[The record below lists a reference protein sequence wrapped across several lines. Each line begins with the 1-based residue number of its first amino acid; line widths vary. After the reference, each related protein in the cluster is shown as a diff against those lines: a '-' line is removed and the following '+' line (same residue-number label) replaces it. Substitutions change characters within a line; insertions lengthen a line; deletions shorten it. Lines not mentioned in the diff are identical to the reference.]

1 MPAWQGPVNETL
13 TMTSCPNFR
22 ARHRRSTFSIAALA
36 ALLATSGLSVAQTA
50 PGAAAPTVT
59 DTVLITGNPLGRA
72 STTAPASV
80 LQGEALAQRRAA
92 TLGET
97 LDGLPGVAS
106 SGFGP
111 NSNRPVIRGLDGDRV
126 RLLDNGGASSDAS
139 NLSFDHA
146 VAMDPLV
153 VERLEVLRGPAALLY
168 GGNATGGV
176 VNAID
181 NRIPRAP
188 LAGLGGR
195 AEVRLGGAARE
206 RASAA
211 VLEGGGG
218 GLAWHADAF
227 GRDAGDVATPR
238 YTPIEDGQPLDPST
252 RVRNSASRSHGGA
265 LGGGWVS
272 EQAYL
277 GASVETLHNRYG
289 VTVEPDVFIRLQRQ
303 RLALAGEQRGMTGWL
318 QQVSVAASHTR
329 YEHEEVEGSG
339 EVGTTFSSRGNEMRV
354 QVRHAPLGP
363 LQGVLGLQSET
374 LRFEAL
380 GAEAFVPATRTR
392 SNAVFVLE
400 ELHTAPAVLTLGAR
414 LEQVRVQSAGDAAG
428 AQEPRFG
435 AAAQR
440 RFTPGSLSLAAR
452 SDLGSGWQASATLG
466 STQRAPAYY
475 ELYANG
481 VHVATAA
488 YEKGDAGLPLERSRH
503 VELGLAWR
511 QGAHTLQAHV
521 FSTRFSSFIALDA
534 TGVDVVVPGEGGE
547 PDSSVPEYAFR
558 AVRARMNGL
567 EVEGRTQWTLGPWA
581 LAANAS
587 LDAVR
592 GDNLDAGEPLPRLAP
607 QRLRVGLQAGTGAW
621 TAGLALR
628 HQAAQ
633 RRVPATDSATPGATL
648 VDLWARGRLTAGGGL
663 LWFAKLANAGD
674 KVAVNASAVATV
686 RGLSPQGGRA
696 LQVGLQWRL

>member
-1 MPAWQGPVNETL
+1 M
-13 TMTSCPNFR
+13 
-22 ARHRRSTFSIAALA
+22 
-36 ALLATSGLSVAQTA
+36 
-50 PGAAAPTVT
+50 
-59 DTVLITGNPLGRA
+59 A
-72 STTAPASV
+72 SP
-80 LQGEALAQRRAA
+80 
-92 TLGET
+92 
-97 LDGLPGVAS
+97 
-106 SGFGP
+106 
-111 NSNRPVIRGLDGDRV
+111 
-126 RLLDNGGASSDAS
+126 
-139 NLSFDHA
+139 
-146 VAMDPLV
+146 
-153 VERLEVLRGPAALLY
+153 
-168 GGNATGGV
+168 
-176 VNAID
+176 
-181 NRIPRAP
+181 
-188 LAGLGGR
+188 
-195 AEVRLGGAARE
+195 
-206 RASAA
+206 
-211 VLEGGGG
+211 
-218 GLAWHADAF
+218 
-227 GRDAGDVATPR
+227 
-238 YTPIEDGQPLDPST
+238 
-252 RVRNSASRSHGGA
+252 
-265 LGGGWVS
+265 
-272 EQAYL
+272 
-277 GASVETLHNRYG
+277 
-289 VTVEPDVFIRLQRQ
+289 VEPDVFIRLQRQ

-339 EVGTTFSSRGNEMRV
+339 EVGTTFSSRGNELRV

-481 VHVATAA
+481 VHVATGA
-488 YEKGDAGLPLERSRH
+488 YERATPVCRWSAAAMSNW
-503 VELGLAWR
+503 AWP
-511 QGAHTLQAHV
+511 GARARTRCRRTSSAHA
-521 FSTRFSSFIALDA
+521 FSSFIALDA

-567 EVEGRTQWTLGPWA
+567 EVEGRTQWTMGPWA

-607 QRLRVGLQAGTGAW
+607 QRLRVGLQAGTGAGPRAWRCATRPRSAVCLPPTAPRPAPRWW
-621 TAGLALR
+621 TCGLRANGG
-628 HQAAQ
+628 
-633 RRVPATDSATPGATL
+633 ATPGWQWFARL
-648 VDLWARGRLTAGGGL
+648 GQRGRSAGDQRQRGGHSARPVAARRACPDTGPALAVVAGGYGARRSRTQL
-663 LWFAKLANAGD
+663 P
-674 KVAVNASAVATV
+674 SC
-686 RGLSPQGGRA
+686 RR
-696 LQVGLQWRL
+696 